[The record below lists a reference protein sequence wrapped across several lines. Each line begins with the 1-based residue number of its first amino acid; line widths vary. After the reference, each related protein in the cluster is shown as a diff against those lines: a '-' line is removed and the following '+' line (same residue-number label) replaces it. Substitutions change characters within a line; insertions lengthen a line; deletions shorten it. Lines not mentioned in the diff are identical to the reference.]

1 MNSSKNKF
9 KTIRQKFRINFKII
23 QNIRANFKEKL
34 KKLWEIL
41 KQIWPNFAKALSIFG
56 EK

>member
-41 KQIWPNFAKALSIFG
+41 KQI
-56 EK
+56 